1 MLSVTTVSRKTTGTY
16 RIHADA
22 QSVTTGLGG
31 QGVLSCPAILCVLT
45 RSARC
50 VQWEIQGLLQ
60 NACEFIS
67 CSGINRLVLVCFE
80 SLLHREAKRLVAGEV
95 TKFVFFQCGFL
106 HFTIETYSHADE
118 GNVTQFLSRLPR
130 RNGMF
135 FSNR

>member
-1 MLSVTTVSRKTTGTY
+1 MLSVTTVSGKPQEPTGSTQTPS
-16 RIHADA
+16 RSQQALVA
-22 QSVTTGLGG
+22 GG
-31 QGVLSCPAILCVLT
+31 SFLCVLT

-50 VQWEIQGLLQ
+50 VQWEIQELLQ

-67 CSGINRLVLVCFE
+67 CSGINCLVLVCFE

-95 TKFVFFQCGFL
+95 TKFIFFQCGFL

>member
-1 MLSVTTVSRKTTGTY
+1 MLSVTTVSRKTTGTCPDP
-16 RIHADA
+16 RRRPVGHNRPWWPRG
-22 QSVTTGLGG
+22 S
-31 QGVLSCPAILCVLT
+31 SCPAVPCVLT
-45 RSARC
+45 RSTWC
-50 VQWEIQGLLQ
+50 VQWEIQELLQ

-80 SLLHREAKRLVAGEV
+80 SLLHREAKRLMAGEV

-106 HFTIETYSHADE
+106 HFTIETYSHAAE

-130 RNGMF
+130 RNRMF